1 MQAPEALVVG
11 TRVLA
16 RREPDLE
23 PEEGVVKKV
32 HSSADGR
39 TVFHVRLVS
48 DGYMVPSVPAEEL
61 AVLAAGGQ
69 VAASR
74 HPSDELRF
82 EADAEYDATVRPQLP
97 EPPADPKGEGKYEW
111 AAAFKEVG
119 NALFQ
124 QGQHAWALRTYLT
137 GVQQLQ
143 LHGYGAD
150 DPEQIFGDVRAWPVC
165 TASFS
170 NAALCALKLGRHE
183 LAAQCCDRGLRFAS
197 SDTARAK
204 LLTRKAQALLH
215 RANPSPGH

>member
-1 MQAPEALVVG
+1 MPGSAEMQAAEALVVG

-32 HSSADGR
+32 HSRADGC
-39 TVFHVRLVS
+39 TAFHVRLVS
-48 DGYMVPSVPAEEL
+48 DGYMVPNVPAEEL

-82 EADAEYDATVRPQLP
+82 EADAEYDATVRLQLP
-97 EPPADPKGEGKYEW
+97 EPPADPKGDDKYEW

-143 LHGYGAD
+143 LHGYAAD
-150 DPEQIFGDVRAWPVC
+150 DPEQIFGDARAWPVC
-165 TASFS
+165 TARYV
-170 NAALCALKLGRHE
+170 AMPHVAMP
-183 LAAQCCDRGLRFAS
+183 
-197 SDTARAK
+197 
-204 LLTRKAQALLH
+204 H
-215 RANPSPGH
+215 RAMPC

>member
-1 MQAPEALVVG
+1 M
-11 TRVLA
+11 
-16 RREPDLE
+16 E

-150 DPEQIFGDVRAWPVC
+150 NPEQIFSDARAWPVC
-165 TASFS
+165 TARYVAILVRARVRVRVRVRVRLRVPHVAMPHIAMPCCIYGWLHEPHPKPEQLLERGAVRAQ
-170 NAALCALKLGRHE
+170 AAP
-183 LAAQCCDRGLRFAS
+183 
-197 SDTARAK
+197 ARAG
-204 LLTRKAQALLH
+204 
-215 RANPSPGH
+215 RAVLRPR

>member
-1 MQAPEALVVG
+1 MHAAEALDVG

-32 HSSADGR
+32 HSRADGC
-39 TVFHVRLVS
+39 TAFHVRLVS
-48 DGYMVPSVPAEEL
+48 DGYMVPNVPAEEL
-61 AVLAAGGQ
+61 AVLGGQ
-69 VAASR
+69 VAASAASR

-97 EPPADPKGEGKYEW
+97 EPPADPKGDDKYEW

-143 LHGYGAD
+143 LLGYAAD
-150 DPEQIFGDVRAWPVC
+150 DPEQIFADARAWPVC
-165 TASFS
+165 TARYVAMPHVATHSHATHS
-170 NAALCALKLGRHE
+170 HATCSHATCSHATCSH
-183 LAAQCCDRGLRFAS
+183 ATCS
-197 SDTARAK
+197 RAV
-204 LLTRKAQALLH
+204 LH
-215 RANPSPGH
+215 V